1 VPLVT
6 ETDRLRRFL
15 FEDAPLRGHW
25 VRLARSWR
33 EAREHQDL
41 PAPAMA
47 LLGESLA
54 AATLVSASLKFTGT
68 LTLQL
73 LGSKGAVHMLVAQAT
88 DQRTLRGVAQVADDA
103 ATRGAAFHE
112 QIDGGRLVVSVEQGE
127 GVAPWQGIVP
137 LDGDSLAACLAHYF
151 EVSEQLPT
159 VLVLAANADAA
170 AGLLLQKLPAPAG
183 QGEAAA
189 ASAQDL
195 WEEAIAVFATLGAEE
210 LLAVEPELLLRRL
223 FGAHDVRLFEA
234 ERVAFACRCDRERV
248 AALLRGLGREEVES
262 ILAEQGM
269 VTVTC
274 EFCQKPYR
282 FDAVD
287 AAQLF
292 LPASAEGKASLN

>member
-1 VPLVT
+1 M
-6 ETDRLRRFL
+6 EADRLRRFL
-15 FEDAPLRGHW
+15 FENAPLRGHW
-25 VRLARSWR
+25 VRLSASWQ
-33 EAREHQDL
+33 EAREHQQL
-41 PAPAMA
+41 PPAALA

-73 LGSKGAVHMLVAQAT
+73 LGSRGALSMLVAQAT
-88 DQRTLRGVAQVADDA
+88 DQRTLRGVAHVADDA
-103 ATRGAAFHE
+103 ATRGTAFRD

-137 LDGDSLAACLAHYF
+137 LDGGSLADCLGHYF

-159 VLVLAANADAA
+159 MLVLAANADAA
-170 AGLLLQKLPAPAG
+170 AGLLLQKLPAPAA

-195 WEEAIAVFATLGAEE
+195 WEEATALLGTLGAEE

-223 FGAHDVRLFEA
+223 FGAHDLRLFEA
-234 ERVAFACRCDRERV
+234 ERVRFACRCDRERV
-248 AALLRGLGREEVES
+248 AALLRGLGREEIES
-262 ILAEQGM
+262 ILVEQGE

-287 AAQLF
+287 AARLF
-292 LPASAEGKASLN
+292 LPPSAEGNSSLN